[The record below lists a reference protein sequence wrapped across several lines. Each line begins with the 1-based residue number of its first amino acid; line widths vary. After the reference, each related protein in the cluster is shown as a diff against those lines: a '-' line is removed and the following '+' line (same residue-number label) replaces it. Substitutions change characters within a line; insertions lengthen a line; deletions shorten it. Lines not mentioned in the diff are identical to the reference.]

1 MFGRLMNL
9 IQARESASRLLD
21 DTTIRV
27 QAAAANNSAAASE
40 LDRAIDRR
48 AGANHLLQVTLQ
60 QTLDRVQG
68 RPS

>member
-1 MFGRLMNL
+1 MFGRLMNF

-27 QAAAANNSAAASE
+27 QVAAANNSAAASE
-40 LDRAIDRR
+40 LDRAIHRR
-48 AGANHLLQVTLQ
+48 AGANHLLQATLQ
-60 QTLDRVQG
+60 QTLDRVQE